1 MFRFIRRI
9 IILVVIVAI
18 AVPVV
23 SKFLNTGNKD
33 ELAESL
39 AGTQYSWTKEESSVV
54 TGYSCDITY
63 TMIFLDSKTVRVI
76 GDGQQVWKK
85 GSKDYPEGETKVID
99 YDYET
104 DFFIEKKLN
113 KILFKYTNRENEL
126 VELEMTVEDGKI
138 VKIGKY
144 SKD

>member
-1 MFRFIRRI
+1 MFKFIRRI
-9 IILVVIVAI
+9 IILVVIVAVV
-18 AVPVV
+18 VPFVM
-23 SKFLNTGNKD
+23 KFVNSGSKD

-39 AGTQYSWTKEESSVV
+39 AGTQYSWNDEFSSIV
-54 TGYSCDITY
+54 TGYSCDVTY
-63 TMIFLDSKTVRVI
+63 TMKFIDSKTVRMI
-76 GDGQQVWKK
+76 GDGEHVWKK
-85 GSKDYPEGETKVID
+85 GSNAYPEGKTNVID

-113 KILFKYTNRENEL
+113 KILFKYTNMENEL
-126 VELEMTVEDGKI
+126 IELEMSVEDGKI

>member
-1 MFRFIRRI
+1 MFKFLRRI
-9 IILVVIVAI
+9 IILVIIVAI

-39 AGTQYSWTKEESSVV
+39 AGTQYSWIEEESNVI
-54 TGYSCDITY
+54 TGYSCDVTH

-76 GDGQQVWKK
+76 ADGQHVWKK
-85 GSKDYPEGETKVID
+85 GSNAYPEGKTNVID

-113 KILFKYTNRENEL
+113 KILFKYTNMENEL